1 MVERTDQRADAAAPH
16 GQTIELIGTSPAQ
29 AGAFIRKMSQR
40 YIKGEISAEQAVEL
54 AQGHHKQ
61 VLDESGPPF

>member
-1 MVERTDQRADAAAPH
+1 
-16 GQTIELIGTSPAQ
+16 
-29 AGAFIRKMSQR
+29 MSKR